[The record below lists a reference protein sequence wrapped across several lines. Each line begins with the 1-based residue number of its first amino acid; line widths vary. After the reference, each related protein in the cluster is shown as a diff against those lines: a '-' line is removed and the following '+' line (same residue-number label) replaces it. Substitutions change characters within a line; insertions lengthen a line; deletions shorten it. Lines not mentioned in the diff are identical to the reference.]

1 MKLFLHQ
8 LAVMGI
14 LMFAYLLQIQIIAP
28 LEGWL
33 HEAGTLAAGSLL
45 FLPFG
50 ASAVCVALS
59 GLKVSTPLL
68 VMVLFPGL
76 SSGFAGVE
84 SLLLSLGPIASLLIA
99 VMLINLI
106 TRNALGQSLSV
117 GAGKGVNLLYLVLG
131 TAALASILN
140 LLLSSILL
148 DASQQGQ
155 NLYGH
160 FGANMLGTLAFIG
173 LLLMLKKPLIKA
185 LYFLGRK
192 HA

>member
-8 LAVMGI
+8 LTVLGI
-14 LMFAYLLQIQIIAP
+14 LLVAYLLQIQIIAP

-33 HEAGTLAAGSLL
+33 QGGSALAAGSLL

-59 GLKVSTPLL
+59 GLKVSIPLL
-68 VMVLFPGL
+68 MAVFLPGL

-84 SLLLSLGPIASLLIA
+84 SLLLNLGPIVSLLIA

-106 TRNALGQSLSV
+106 SRNTLSQSLSA
-117 GAGKGVNLLYLVLG
+117 GAGRGVNLLYLVLG

-140 LLLSSILL
+140 LLFSSILL
-148 DASQQGQ
+148 DAS
-155 NLYGH
+155 LYGQSLYGR

-185 LYFLGRK
+185 LYLLGRK